1 MIQFDSENTS
11 IPDISAERSRKIVKD
26 LKQKRDQLWFIDV
39 DTNIDSNEIQDYANE
54 VSDDFDTIVILWIG
68 WSALGTKAL
77 LEALYGKY
85 YNENKN
91 KSGKNIY
98 VLDNID
104 PETFSDVEEIID
116 ISKTLFIFI
125 SKSGGTIETLSE
137 YLYFREKCRA
147 QNENWQEQFC
157 FIVWENFLVREKLE
171 EEFKVFYIPENIWG
185 RFSVFTAVWLL
196 PLAFTWID
204 ISLFMKWISEAKD
217 SLLDSNLE
225 TNIALQLAHTQYKY
239 YIEWKN
245 ICVFFPYSSR
255 LFQVWE
261 WYKQLMWESIGK
273 WWDGIT
279 LTSSLWVT
287 DQHSQLQLYQD
298 GPNDKLYI
306 FVDIAQE
313 NNDRVIHK
321 DIPNFSFKKLID
333 IEKYGTMTS
342 LQNEGYPVCNIT
354 LAQLDEKNIAKLL
367 YTLMFQIAYLWEL
380 LEINAFDQPGVEK
393 SKIITKQKLT
403 EEIWDTDIFSKA
415 FYE

>member
-354 LAQLDEKNIAKLL
+354 LAQLDEKNIALQKK
-367 YTLMFQIAYLWEL
+367 F
-380 LEINAFDQPGVEK
+380 EILIYFLK
-393 SKIITKQKLT
+393 HFMSKCIKQ
-403 EEIWDTDIFSKA
+403 
-415 FYE
+415 

>member
-1 MIQFDSENTS
+1 MISFTAHNTS
-11 IPDISAERSRKIVKD
+11 IPSISQERSRKIVKD
-26 LKQKRDQLWFIDV
+26 IISKRKNLGFIDV
-39 DTNIDSNEIQDYANE
+39 DTKINISEIQKYTDE
-54 VSDDFDTIVILWIG
+54 VFDDFENVVVLWIG
-68 WSALGTKAL
+68 GSALWTKAL
-77 LEALYGKY
+77 LEVLRGKY

-116 ISKTLFIFI
+116 IPKTLFIFI

-147 QNENWQEQFC
+147 QNNAWQEQFC
-157 FIVWENFLVREKLE
+157 FIVWENCSMREKLE
-171 EEFKVFYIPENIWG
+171 QDFKVFYIPENIWG

-196 PLAFTWID
+196 PLALAGVD
-204 ISLFMKWISEAKD
+204 ISLFIEWISEAKD

-239 YIEWKN
+239 YTEWKN

-261 WYKQLMWESIGK
+261 WYKQLMGESIGK
-273 WWDGIT
+273 EWEGIT

-306 FVDIAQE
+306 FVDIAYE
-313 NNDRVIHK
+313 AHDSVIHK
-321 DIPNFSFKKLID
+321 DISNFSFKKLLN

-354 LAQLDEKNIAKLL
+354 LAKLDEKNIAKLL
-367 YTLMFQIAYLWEL
+367 YILMFQIAYLWEL
-380 LEINAFDQPGVEK
+380 FEINAFDQPGVEK

-415 FYE
+415 FYD